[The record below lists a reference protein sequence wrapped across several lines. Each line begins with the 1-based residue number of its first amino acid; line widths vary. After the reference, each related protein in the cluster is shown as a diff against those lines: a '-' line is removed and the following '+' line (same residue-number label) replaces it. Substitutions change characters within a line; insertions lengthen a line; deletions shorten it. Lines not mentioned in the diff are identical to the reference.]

1 MTCECIAGSPYT
13 KKQKG
18 LTQLRELPSGDCA
31 ETEAALAAKE
41 AALAEAVAKASEA
54 EAKLAECEASKCPE
68 ATVMSLGNEVV
79 FTGTSCETMTSIG
92 GEDVATPAPLE
103 SETVAELDRG

>member
-41 AALAEAVAKASEA
+41 AALAKTET
-54 EAKLAECEASKCPE
+54 KLAETQAKLDECEAAKCPE
-68 ATVMSLGNEVV
+68 AKVVSLGNEVV

-103 SETVAELDRG
+103 SETVAKVDRD

>member
-41 AALAEAVAKASEA
+41 AELAKV
-54 EAKLAECEASKCPE
+54 EAKLTETQATLAECEASKCPE
-68 ATVMSLGNEVV
+68 AKVISLGGETV
-79 FTGTSCETMTSIG
+79 FSGTSCESMTSIG
-92 GEDVATPAPLE
+92 GEDVATPAPLK
-103 SETVAELDRG
+103 SETIAVLDRD